1 MKKLIN
7 NILIIFLF
15 AISVFAEEGMYP
27 LSEIKNLDLKKLG
40 FNISQSDL
48 YNPNGV
54 SLITALVNLS
64 GCTGSFVSENGLIL
78 TNHHCAY
85 GAISR
90 ASSIENN
97 YLENGFAAQTLSEE
111 VEAKGITA
119 RIIESYKDVSE
130 EILSAVK
137 DIKNDAERR
146 RAIKD
151 KMQEITAKNTD
162 EENDITAIVAEMLP
176 GKSYVLF
183 LYKTIYD
190 IRLVYAPPQ
199 SIGNFGGEEDNW
211 IWPRHTGDFT
221 FLRAYVNPNG
231 KSTKYDV
238 NNIPYKPKKYIKIN
252 LNGLKEND
260 FTFILGY
267 PGRTFR
273 HQPAQF
279 LTYQF
284 NYLLPL
290 VAELNG
296 KLIHLYEE
304 LSAENDS
311 LKLEYAPIIKSLA
324 NTYKNYKGKL
334 LGIKRLNLLNKKI
347 ETDNELKNFIYNN
360 NLGDDY
366 KNLFDNFNNIYQKKY
381 EYAEGE
387 IIIERLSRFSN
398 FYNAL
403 EFLLNYKN
411 EIEKP
416 DSLRS
421 VAYKEKNLDKT
432 INSFYT
438 SLSNIDLTFEKRI
451 FTMLFDKLNKLNT
464 KNSIFNYIPYK
475 SIEKENGA
483 NFINT
488 WLNKTILAKDGESLM
503 GKSENDLLAL
513 NDSLVILLS
522 GIKKYKDYVK
532 ENNDAFEGALARLL
546 PVYVDAKMK
555 YENKKFI
562 PDANSTLRLTFG
574 RVVGYS
580 PADATYYKPF
590 TTLSGVIDKS
600 YRGEYYKIPEKLY
613 ELNKTK
619 FNDKFFSKDLN
630 DIPVAFLYN
639 MDTTGGNS
647 GSPVLNA
654 DGQLVGLN
662 FDRAFEATINDF
674 TWSAEYSRSIGV
686 DIRYILYITKNLNG
700 GNYLLKELNV
710 N

>member
-1 MKKLIN
+1 MKNVFNKII
-7 NILIIFLF
+7 ILFLF
-15 AISVFAEEGMYP
+15 AFSVFAEEGMYP

-85 GAISR
+85 NAISK
-90 ASSIENN
+90 ASSVENN
-97 YLENGFAAQTLSEE
+97 YLENGFAAQSLSEE
-111 VEAKGITA
+111 VEAQGLTA
-119 RIIESYKDVSE
+119 RIIESYTDVSD
-130 EILSAVK
+130 EILNAVK

-162 EENDITAIVAEMLP
+162 EENNITAIVAEMLP

-199 SIGNFGGEEDNW
+199 TIGNFGGEEDNW
-211 IWPRHTGDFT
+211 VWPRHTGDFT
-221 FLRAYVNPNG
+221 FLRAYVSKDG
-231 KSTKYDV
+231 KSTKYDT
-238 NNIPYKPKKYIKIN
+238 NNVPYKPKKYLKIN

-260 FTFILGY
+260 FAFILGY

-279 LTYQF
+279 LEYQY

-290 VAELNG
+290 VVELNG

-304 LSAENDS
+304 LSADSDS

-334 LGIKRLNLLNKKI
+334 IGIKRLNLLNKKI
-347 ETDNELKNFIYNN
+347 ETDNELKNFITKN
-360 NLGDDY
+360 NLGDNY
-366 KNLFDNFNNIYQKKY
+366 KNLFDNFNSIYQKKY

-387 IIIERLSRFSN
+387 IIVERLSRFSK

-403 EFLLNYKN
+403 EFLINYKS

-421 VAYKEKNLDKT
+421 TAYKEINLDKS
-432 INSFYT
+432 INSFY
-438 SLSNIDLTFEKRI
+438 SSVNNIDLNFEKRI
-451 FTMLFDKLNKLNT
+451 FAMLFDKLNKL
-464 KNSIFNYIPYK
+464 KNNNNIFNYVSYK
-475 SIEKENGA
+475 ITAKESGY

-488 WLNKTILAKDGESLM
+488 WLNKTVIAHNGESLL

-513 NDSLVILLS
+513 NDSLIIFLH
-522 GIKKYKDYVK
+522 GIKKYKDFVK
-532 ENNDAFEGALARLL
+532 ENNDTFEGALARLL
-546 PVYVDAKMK
+546 PTYVDAKMK
-555 YENKKFI
+555 FENKKFI

-574 RVVGYS
+574 KVVGYS

-619 FNDKFFSKDLN
+619 YNDKFFSKDLN

-654 DGQLVGLN
+654 DGELVGLN

-674 TWSAEYSRSIGV
+674 TWSKEYSRSIGV
-686 DIRYILYITKNLNG
+686 DIRYILYITKHLNG
-700 GNYLLKELNV
+700 GNYLQKELNI